1 MEPAGS
7 CVLAAAPDAGDCR
20 RRISEEKVGER
31 VARELARVSEG
42 APCVVGLEGPH
53 PQMEVIAAELQV
65 MGASIDG
72 DVVEKLEVEIIPR
85 REDGRIAH
93 GAVQAA
99 GRDLRE

>member
-1 MEPAGS
+1 
-7 CVLAAAPDAGDCR
+7 
-20 RRISEEKVGER
+20 
-31 VARELARVSEG
+31 
-42 APCVVGLEGPH
+42 
-53 PQMEVIAAELQV
+53 MEVIAAELQV

-99 GRDLRE
+99 GRDLREAHVARIGGHAQQTHL